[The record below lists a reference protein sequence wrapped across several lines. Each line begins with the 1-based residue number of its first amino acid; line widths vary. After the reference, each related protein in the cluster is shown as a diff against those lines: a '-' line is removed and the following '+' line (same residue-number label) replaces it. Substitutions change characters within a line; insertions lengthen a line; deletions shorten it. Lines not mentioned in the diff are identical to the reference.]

1 MDLRFYRLDPAEDY
15 IFHAHWNSSKIRE
28 TCWVRAASE
37 REARMIASIR
47 LTGPLSSK
55 QGYPSEPWLNKLL
68 VRCSCE
74 VPPLELGNRS
84 LITQSG
90 VTYL

>member
-1 MDLRFYRLDPAEDY
+1 MDLHFFRLEPAEDF
-15 IFHAHWNSSKIRE
+15 ILHSHWKASRIRE

-47 LTGPLSSK
+47 LTGPIKSK
-55 QGYPSEPWLNKLL
+55 QGYADEPWLSTLL
-68 VRCSCE
+68 VRCLND
-74 VPPLELGNRS
+74 VPPLAFDNRS

-90 VTYL
+90 ATFL